1 MHYAYM
7 VRCVDNTI
15 YSGYSTNPI
24 HREQVHNSGKG
35 AKYTRNRLPVE
46 LIHVEIF
53 ESKSD
58 AMKREWALKQLTHS
72 QKEDLIK
79 SEINCIAQIRNKI

>member
-35 AKYTRNRLPVE
+35 AKYTRNRLPIKLIYVE
-46 LIHVEIF
+46 KF
-53 ESKSD
+53 DNKSD

-72 QKEDLIK
+72 QKEDLAK